1 MRCFRKVIWKGETA
15 TQRSKQQATCEERC
29 IDEPVVNKLGELSGD
44 HILISMEMN
53 SESIQEY
60 LSLDVKQI
68 EKEPAAGTGV
78 HLLGSPGMSQ
88 LPPRENPKEG

>member
-1 MRCFRKVIWKGETA
+1 
-15 TQRSKQQATCEERC
+15 
-29 IDEPVVNKLGELSGD
+29 
-44 HILISMEMN
+44 MEMN